1 MFQVINPFYRNFF
14 AGFFK
19 MAYNILKEEVV
30 PEEMVGKR
38 GALMTDFHVE
48 LQKSQNEVS
57 RLVRNW
63 RTLLEAMPEM
73 VILLR
78 HDFII
83 EYQNRSAH
91 ECFGDLCGSPC
102 CEDLQQV
109 CGPCASSSDDSA
121 AQPLSLRDFKE
132 TVVYGVPVEYSI
144 VPFFGYTGE
153 RLFMV
158 VMRNVSVRKQHER
171 ELLEFNTNIE
181 VILQKKIHELKE
193 SEANRKRLSKQV
205 NSLKTQLGFH
215 HEADRMVGSSRTMRE
230 LREMIHQVAKS
241 DATILI
247 TGESGTGKELVANL
261 VRACSNRDTKPSLK
275 INCNA
280 INDSILESDLFGYE
294 KGAFTGATTRKKGKF
309 EIVDGGTIFLDEIGD
324 ISPRMQASLLRVLQN
339 GEVVRV
345 GGTKPVHIDVRV
357 IAATNVDLAEAVKEK
372 RFRLDLYYRLNIINI
387 DIPPLRER
395 KEDIV
400 ELVSHFVKHY
410 RAAFKKEID
419 FVPQSI
425 INRLLEHDWPG
436 NVRELE
442 NLIQRAVLMARD
454 KIITEQDLFFDQN
467 LDPDRNSRPTAAFEA
482 KIGFQPLKGIVA
494 EFEGELIGQALVKCK
509 GSVSRA
515 AAELK
520 IGKTALYDKMKRHN
534 LSAKEIKRE
543 AQYNH

>member
-1 MFQVINPFYRNFF
+1 MPDYH
-14 AGFFK
+14 AK
-19 MAYNILKEEVV
+19 
-30 PEEMVGKR
+30 
-38 GALMTDFHVE
+38 
-48 LQKSQNEVS
+48 LQKSREEIN

-63 RTLLEAMPEM
+63 RTLLEVMPEM
-73 VILLR
+73 VFLLR
-78 HDFII
+78 EDYVI
-83 EYQNRSAH
+83 EYQNPSAIR
-91 ECFGDLCGSPC
+91 CFGDVCGTTC
-102 CEDLQQV
+102 CEELRQI
-109 CGPCASSSDDSA
+109 CAQCFVKNDESSASTFP
-121 AQPLSLRDFKE
+121 QGELRE
-132 TVVYGVPVEYSI
+132 ISINNVPVEYST
-144 VPFFGYTGE
+144 VPFLGYTGA

-158 VMRNVSVRKQHER
+158 VMRDVSIRKQHER
-171 ELLEFNTNIE
+171 ELLQFNTNIE

-193 SEANRKRLSKQV
+193 SEANRKRLSKQL
-205 NSLKTQLGFH
+205 NSLKTQLGFY
-215 HEADRMVGSSRTMRE
+215 HEADRMVGSSRIMRE

-241 DATILI
+241 DATVLI

-261 VRACSNRDTKPSLK
+261 VRACSNRDTKPFLK

-280 INDSILESDLFGYE
+280 INDTILESDLFGYE

-345 GGTKPVHIDVRV
+345 GGTEPVHIDVRV

-372 RFRLDLYYRLNIINI
+372 KFRLDLYYRLNIINI

-425 INRLLEHDWPG
+425 VNRLLEHDWPG

-442 NLIQRAVLMARD
+442 NLIQRAVLMARE
-454 KIITEQDLFFDQN
+454 KIITEQDLFFDQSF
-467 LDPDRNSRPTAAFEA
+467 DAEKNSGPMAALEA
-482 KIGFQPLKGIVA
+482 KIGFHPLKSIVA
-494 EFEGELIGQALVKCK
+494 EFEGELIRQALEKCK
-509 GSVSRA
+509 GSVTRA
-515 AAELK
+515 ASELK
-520 IGKTALYDKMKRHN
+520 IGKTALYDKMKRYN
-534 LSAKEIKRE
+534 LSAKEIKR
-543 AQYNH
+543 AIQHGS

>member
-261 VRACSNRDTKPSLK
+261 VRACSNRDAKPFS
-275 INCNA
+275 
-280 INDSILESDLFGYE
+280 
-294 KGAFTGATTRKKGKF
+294 
-309 EIVDGGTIFLDEIGD
+309 
-324 ISPRMQASLLRVLQN
+324 QN
-339 GEVVRV
+339 Q
-345 GGTKPVHIDVRV
+345 
-357 IAATNVDLAEAVKEK
+357 L
-372 RFRLDLYYRLNIINI
+372 
-387 DIPPLRER
+387 
-395 KEDIV
+395 
-400 ELVSHFVKHY
+400 
-410 RAAFKKEID
+410 
-419 FVPQSI
+419 
-425 INRLLEHDWPG
+425 
-436 NVRELE
+436 
-442 NLIQRAVLMARD
+442 
-454 KIITEQDLFFDQN
+454 
-467 LDPDRNSRPTAAFEA
+467 
-482 KIGFQPLKGIVA
+482 
-494 EFEGELIGQALVKCK
+494 
-509 GSVSRA
+509 
-515 AAELK
+515 
-520 IGKTALYDKMKRHN
+520 
-534 LSAKEIKRE
+534 
-543 AQYNH
+543 